1 MHAPAAAYTFTATAQ
16 VVAAG
21 TQSVAVAGI
30 SVLDTSGAGN
40 TIQVYAGTS
49 TSGTLIGA
57 VVLAAN
63 GAGTIDFSCPRSAGS
78 AGVYVN
84 CAGACKGTVW
94 LA

>member
-1 MHAPAAAYTFTATAQ
+1 MSAPAAGKSFTGTAQ

-21 TQSVAVAGI
+21 GAAVAVAGV

-40 TIQVYAGTS
+40 TVQVYAGTS
-49 TSGTLIGA
+49 TSGQLIGA

-63 GAGTIDFSCPRSAGS
+63 AAAVIDFSCPRSAQS
-78 AGVYVN
+78 DGVYVN
-84 CAGACKGTVW
+84 CTGAVKGTVW